1 MDDEVSLLS
10 LFSPFTIW
18 FTIYYL
24 LFTMSLMKSWLCDIQ
39 HALHSSKTQN
49 WSRTPHPSNPYI
61 RALCTSCLITYVG
74 KRGKYS
80 GIRENKLSQKFSGHK
95 LSHLLSARNSVKC
108 LVSYYKDTI
117 NYNIC
122 SRIGSRRKTKY
133 FIKEVKYTLKTRKNY
148 SNISWK
154 YLKNSPSV
162 VHW

>member
-24 LFTMSLMKSWLCDIQ
+24 VLIWWRVGCVTYNMLSTVPKPRIEV
-39 HALHSSKTQN
+39 
-49 WSRTPHPSNPYI
+49 NPYI

-108 LVSYYKDTI
+108 LVSYYKDTK

-122 SRIGSRRKTKY
+122 SRTGSRRKTKY

-154 YLKNSPSV
+154 YLKKSPSV
-162 VHW
+162 VHWYQW